1 MEPPRPQGQV
11 RREMTMTE
19 HTTYRVTWRETEGNA
34 ITFHD
39 FADEAEA
46 RAFYMRLLL
55 TGAIAAMEAR

>member
-1 MEPPRPQGQV
+1 
-11 RREMTMTE
+11 MTE
-19 HTTYRVTWRETEGNA
+19 HTTYRVTWRETEGDA

-46 RAFYMRLLL
+46 RAFFMRLLL